1 VSGNIF
7 AGTGNGSFN
16 VTQSGTG
23 ITTISSTVGYTGT
36 TSVNAGTLIV
46 SGGLA
51 GTSVV
56 KVASG
61 GELNVN
67 GSVNTSATISDS
79 GILSGAGTVGNVT
92 VLSGGT
98 ISPGSNLGGHG
109 IGSITAGNI
118 QLQGGGIYKLEL
130 NNDGSTGS
138 AGTNWDQLYF
148 NTLDLSSATLATT
161 PFVLSL
167 QTLDGSGNN
176 NPLASFD
183 PTQSHTWVSV
193 LNFLSINGTYSAAD
207 FSVNSANFLNATNGG
222 TFSVVLDTASE
233 PSYETLDLVFTPVP
247 EPGTWAMML
256 GGLGML
262 IGIQRIRRRKP

>member
-1 VSGNIF
+1 
-7 AGTGNGSFN
+7 
-16 VTQSGTG
+16 
-23 ITTISSTVGYTGT
+23 
-36 TSVNAGTLIV
+36 
-46 SGGLA
+46 
-51 GTSVV
+51 
-56 KVASG
+56 
-61 GELNVN
+61 
-67 GSVNTSATISDS
+67 
-79 GILSGAGTVGNVT
+79 
-92 VLSGGT
+92 
-98 ISPGSNLGGHG
+98 
-109 IGSITAGNI
+109 
-118 QLQGGGIYKLEL
+118 
-130 NNDGSTGS
+130 
-138 AGTNWDQLYF
+138 
-148 NTLDLSSATLATT
+148 
-161 PFVLSL
+161 VLSL